1 MINTRLFNAAMARV
15 GHNQTTLAEALGIP
29 QSTLSRKINNK
40 IPLKT
45 GEKMRLCI
53 LLSITRPK
61 TADAI
66 FNYDPKKDERSET
79 DGIL

>member
-40 IPLKT
+40 IPFKHNELI
-45 GEKMRLCI
+45 RLHS
-53 LLSITRPK
+53 LLGITRPK
-61 TADAI
+61 TSKAI
-66 FNYDPKKDERSET
+66 FYYDPKKDERSET